1 MVLVGHSS
9 QVFFFV
15 DQLLL
20 EVGDLGGQLGHF
32 GLVVALE
39 LLETVLAL
47 VVHPLLFELEVVGL
61 ALDLLLLGLVQV
73 AHLVLQVLFDCSVLV
88 ELHFQQVYLG
98 GGLLDI
104 GLELLAMVGL
114 QSFDVVVV
122 DFLVV
127 LDE

>member
-39 LLETVLAL
+39 LLEAVLAL

-61 ALDLLLLGLVQV
+61 ALDVLPVALV
-73 AHLVLQVLFDCSVLV
+73 
-88 ELHFQQVYLG
+88 
-98 GGLLDI
+98 
-104 GLELLAMVGL
+104 
-114 QSFDVVVV
+114 
-122 DFLVV
+122 
-127 LDE
+127 